1 MKELRPVQVILL
13 GFLITIFAGSILL
26 ALPIA
31 TQSGQATPYIDA
43 LFTATTSVCVTG
55 LIVETTMTHW
65 NIFGQAVIILLVQIG
80 GLGVIT
86 ITTGMFFMLRKR
98 ITLGNRML
106 IQESMGLNTMTGLV
120 SLVKKILIGTGII
133 EGIGAVLY
141 ATQYVPEFGIGYGI
155 WAAIFNSISAFC
167 NAGMDIVRDDSLRSY
182 VTNPVMNFT
191 TMGLIILGGLGFV
204 VWKDLWQGLKKI
216 VKDKVPVKRTIQQW
230 RFQTK
235 IVLSITSFLILFG
248 TILIFLFEYHN
259 PATME
264 SLSLPQKIQAS
275 LFQSVTTRTAGFE
288 TVAQAALTD
297 ASSLV
302 SMFLMIIGGSPTGT
316 AGGVKTVTF
325 AILVFC
331 VLSVAKQEE
340 SITLFKRRVPQNLLS
355 KALAIIVI
363 NLIVLMTSVLLL
375 LVFDHGTF
383 MDSCYE
389 CVSALATV
397 GLTKG
402 LTPNLTIAG
411 KVIIII
417 TMYLGRVGPISM
429 AIGFSQKNKK
439 KMVMYPEQDLIL

>member
-13 GFLITIFAGSILL
+13 GFLITIFVGSILL
-26 ALPIA
+26 SLPA
-31 TQSGQATPYIDA
+31 AAANGQATPYIDS

-65 NIFGQAVIILLVQIG
+65 SIFGQAVILVLVQIG
-80 GLGVIT
+80 GLGVVT
-86 ITTGMFFMLRKR
+86 ITTGMFFVIGRR
-98 ITLGNRML
+98 ITLGNRIL
-106 IQESMGLNTMTGLV
+106 IQESLGLNTMTGLV
-120 SLVKKILIGTGII
+120 SLVKKILLGTTII
-133 EGIGAVLY
+133 EGMGAVFY
-141 ATQYVPEFGIGYGI
+141 ATQFVPEFGWGYGI
-155 WAAIFNSISAFC
+155 WAAVFNSVSAFC
-167 NAGMDIVRDDSLRSY
+167 NAGMDIVREDSLRSY

-191 TMGLIILGGLGFV
+191 TMALIILGGLGFI

-216 VKDKVPVKRTIQQW
+216 LKDKIPVKRVITQLK
-230 RFQTK
+230 FQTK
-235 IVLSITSFLILFG
+235 IVLSVSFFLIMFG
-248 TILIFLFEYHN
+248 TILIFLFEYNN
-259 PATME
+259 PATMKD
-264 SLSLPQKIQAS
+264 LSLPGKIMAS

-288 TVAQAALTD
+288 TVAQGALTD

-302 SMFLMIIGGSPTGT
+302 SMFMMIIGGSPAGT

-331 VLSVAKQEE
+331 VVSVAKQEE
-340 SITLFKRRVPQNLLS
+340 SISLFKRRVPNGLVS

-375 LVFDHGTF
+375 LVFDHGSF
-383 MDSCYE
+383 IESCYE

-439 KMVMYPEQDLIL
+439 KKVVYPEQDLIL